1 MKKNPFDYQESLE
14 KLSNDQLIE
23 AFNRQVGV
31 QGWGNARAS
40 YGRALRN
47 EFLKRDFDSTLII
60 SAYTFSF
67 AKKVIMQNKR
77 LIFMDTQKI

>member
-1 MKKNPFDYQESLE
+1 MKKNPFEYQESLE

-23 AFNRQVGV
+23 AFNLHVGV
-31 QGWGNARAS
+31 QGWGNARAAYS
-40 YGRALRN
+40 SALRN

-67 AKKVIMQNKR
+67 AKKVVMQNKR
-77 LIFMDTQKI
+77 LIFMDTEKL